1 MKYLDLL
8 ARVRECKI
16 KAEAAANALSKA
28 SNSGN
33 VREKETAKQQYFR
46 YEHEYKVRRS
56 EAMEMIRTSQDKE
69 LMRALMLRRVE
80 LMPWDKIIRSI
91 CTNQSEMD
99 MRADVY
105 QYIKANHGKDWG
117 NYSDCF

>member
-8 ARVRECKI
+8 ARVRECKAR
-16 KAEAAANALSKA
+16 AEAAANALSRV
-28 SNSGN
+28 SGSDN
-33 VREKETAKQQYFR
+33 HREKEAKKKQYFR
-46 YEHEYKVRRS
+46 FEHEYKVLRS
-56 EAMEMIRTSQDKE
+56 EAMEMTRTSEDKE

-91 CTNQSEMD
+91 CTNRSEMD

-105 QYIKANHGKDWG
+105 Q
-117 NYSDCF
+117 